1 MSRVRLISLYLGILL
16 CLSCCVLLP
25 CLPTIRDGEGYVRS
39 QVSLKSIGMAI
50 RSYHD
55 VNGRLPPAIVHDKDG
70 EPLYSWRVLLLPY
83 LEGISVNEEFHRN
96 EAWDSPNNKPL
107 ADKTPRCYVPA
118 MGGSDPPGLTRFQVL
133 IGPGT
138 AFERDGLTW
147 NDFPDGLASTILV
160 VEASEPVP
168 WSKPIDLEYHRDKLL
183 PALVGPFTKPVKVL
197 CYEIGRRPGFS
208 AVFADG
214 STRFIESRTDEK
226 LVRSMITRNQGVV
239 QR

>member
-1 MSRVRLISLYLGILL
+1 KTAGGKAGGEGRALGMKRFRLISLGIGILL

-25 CLPTIRDGEGYVRS
+25 CVPTIRDGEGYVRS
-39 QVSLKSIGMAI
+39 RGSLKSMGMAI
-50 RSYHD
+50 RSYHKG
-55 VNGRLPPAIVHDKDG
+55 NGRLPPAIVRDKGG
-70 EPLYSWRVLLLPY
+70 EPLYSWRVLVLPY

-118 MGGSDPPGLTRFQVL
+118 LGSPESPGLTRFQVL

-147 NDFPDGLASTILV
+147 TDFSNDLASTILV
-160 VEASEPVP
+160 VEASEPFV
-168 WSKPIDLEYHRDKLL
+168 WSKPFDLDYHPDKPV
-183 PALVGPFTKPVKVL
+183 PALAGPFTKPVKFL
-197 CYEIGRRPGFS
+197 CYDIARRPGFS

-214 STRFIESRTDEK
+214 
-226 LVRSMITRNQGVV
+226 
-239 QR
+239 